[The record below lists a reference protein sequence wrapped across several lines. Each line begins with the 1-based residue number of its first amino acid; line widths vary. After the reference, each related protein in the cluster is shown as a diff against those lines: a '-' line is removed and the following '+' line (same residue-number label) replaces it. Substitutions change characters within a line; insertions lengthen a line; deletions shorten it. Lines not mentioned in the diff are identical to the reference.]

1 MKLMCLVNLGVLI
14 MSRVISKKNYGYAK
28 QYLRTLVKHTKNK
41 NKKLKLIK
49 IVFYIF
55 NVLNAQVLR

>member
-1 MKLMCLVNLGVLI
+1 MKLMCLVNFGVLI
-14 MSRVISKKNYGYAK
+14 MSRAISKKNYGYAK
-28 QYLRTLVKHTKNK
+28 QYLRTFIKYTKNR